1 MHRGTVL
8 LALVGSLAIVA
19 PAMASDKLPK
29 PQRRDAAPAP
39 TKAPVDEP
47 DPSTEP
53 LPDSFAPPAASAPEA
68 APPATQLPDPA
79 PAPLAGGPNAG
90 MIPDYPFVLFFEWDS
105 ADLSAGA
112 AEVLDN
118 VADRY
123 RRTGGRVTI
132 SGFADRSGS
141 GGYNRDLSQRRIA
154 VVRSY
159 LASKDIPSSAFAAQA
174 YGEAKP
180 VIDTADGMREP
191 QNRRV
196 EVTVAPPAVSVR

>member
-105 ADLSAGA
+105 ADLSAGG

-118 VADRY
+118 VADKY
-123 RRTGGRVTI
+123 RRVGGKVTI
-132 SGFADRSGS
+132 AGFADKSGA
-141 GGYNRDLSQRRIA
+141 GDYNRDLSQRRVG
-154 VVRSY
+154 VVRAY
-159 LASKDIPSSAFAAQA
+159 LASKEIPANAIVTQA

-180 VIDTADGMREP
+180 VVDTADGMREP

-196 EVTVAPPAVSVR
+196 EVMVSPAAVTVR